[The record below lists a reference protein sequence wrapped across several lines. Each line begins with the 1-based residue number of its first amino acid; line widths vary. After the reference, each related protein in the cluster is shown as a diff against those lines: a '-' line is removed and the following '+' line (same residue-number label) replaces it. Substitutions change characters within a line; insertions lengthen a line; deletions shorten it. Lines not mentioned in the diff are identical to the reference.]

1 MNWENAGSV
10 LGIFVTAAGVLGWVF
25 KVWIINPLSL
35 AIAALDRSLGKMD
48 DALEKIKEQSAAI
61 QTEIARIDASTRSAH
76 NRIDDLV
83 LRITNVERDLRDHD

>member
-1 MNWENAGSV
+1 MNLENAGTI

-35 AIAALDRSLGKMD
+35 SIAALDRSLGKMD
-48 DALEKIKEQSAAI
+48 NALDKIKEQSAAI
-61 QTEIARIDASTRSAH
+61 QAEIARIDASTRSAH

-83 LRITNVERDLRDHD
+83 GRVTAIERDLRDHD